1 MQIVQTPDDLAA
13 LRDSDPEAYRSQLE
27 EIIGSSVIRM
37 NAAEYPEDY
46 DSALTLGDPGY
57 VAAQWVR
64 VADTSTLTRLGFAD
78 LAAVEQA
85 LAALD

>member
-57 VAAQWVR
+57 VAAIWTDVD
-64 VADTSTLTRLGFAD
+64 DTSTLARLGFSGR
-78 LAAVEQA
+78 AAVEKAIFA
-85 LAALD
+85 LG